1 MKTRVV
7 LFLSIVMITFACKS
21 TKKSQNNTG
30 VDTYRVIVSFISK
43 GEGPDSKTMAS
54 LESYVLSFGKK
65 EGKTIVYDIYHWGK
79 EGEMDYC
86 FYLKKLSKGKQ
97 EDFVNGLK
105 NLTKESSLVFINENS
120 PCSHKK

>member
-1 MKTRVV
+1 MKTKVV
-7 LFLSIVMITFACKS
+7 LFLSIVMITFACKG
-21 TKKSQNNTG
+21 TKKSQKSAG
-30 VDTYRVIVSFISK
+30 LDSCRVIVSFISK

-65 EGKTIVYDIYHWGK
+65 EGKTIAYDIYHWGK

-86 FYLKKLSKGKQ
+86 FYLKELSKGKQ

-120 PCSHKK
+120 SCSHKK